1 MGGLFLD
8 IYVEFIVR
16 VIIRLF
22 KAWGAKSWPVVQA
35 KVKSTH
41 CRPGGF
47 GCAVAD
53 IAYTYRV
60 DGELYMGSDANPFVW
75 TSSAKDYL
83 ENYPRDTEL
92 PVRVKPG
99 SPDFAVLLQK
109 DLYLQ
114 AHGYKLEAR

>member
-1 MGGLFLD
+1 MGGLVLD
-8 IYVEFIVR
+8 IYVEYIVR

-22 KAWGAKSWPVVQA
+22 KTWGAKSWPIIQA
-35 KVKSTH
+35 KVTSTN

-53 IAYTYRV
+53 ITYTYRL

-83 ENYPRDTEL
+83 ENYGRGTE
-92 PVRVKPG
+92 VACARETGKPG
-99 SPDFAVLLQK
+99 RCSPSSEVSLSAGTRLRV
-109 DLYLQ
+109 
-114 AHGYKLEAR
+114 